1 MQAAHHVSFRA
12 MKYIIVG
19 TDRVGS
25 NSKRIADLIQGIY
38 KTMGEHVELIELQHV
53 MKGLVA
59 SPQYGN
65 VTDSTLKAAIDK
77 IEKSDGLIVVA
88 PEYNGSMPGALKYF
102 IDHLKYP
109 DAFEARPVCFI
120 GLGGMFGGLRPIEHL
135 QQVFGYRN
143 SYVFPERIFIMNVWN
158 HFKKTEANPEGEFKD
173 PLILGLLQKQARDFR
188 IFVDALKTAKL
199 HPLTR
204 QASAPKP

>member
-1 MQAAHHVSFRA
+1 

-25 NSKRIADLIQGIY
+25 NSKRIAEVVQKIYQDL
-38 KTMGEHVELIELQHV
+38 GEKVELLELQNV

-65 VTDSTLKAAIDK
+65 VTDPLLLEAVKKVDQ
-77 IEKSDGLIVVA
+77 SDGLIVVA

-109 DAFEARPVCFI
+109 DAFEGRPVCFI
-120 GLGGMFGGLRPIEHL
+120 GLGGMFGGLRPVEHL

-143 SYVFPERIFIMNVWN
+143 SFVFPERIFIMNVWN
-158 HFKKTEANPEGEFKD
+158 QFKKTDSNPNGEFKD
-173 PLILGLLQKQARDFR
+173 ALILGLMKNQARDFT
-188 IFVDALKTAKL
+188 IFIDALKTSKL
-199 HPLTR
+199 HTLTR
-204 QASAPKP
+204 VKAI